1 MTPYPATEAIKTSNL
16 ASLGQ
21 AAAIGALLSSVARTM
36 PGIATLR
43 NTNPMLY
50 DAALAVGA
58 VEVLE
63 AMKEKDVNHDQSLS
77 PLANGMHIV

>member
-1 MTPYPATEAIKTSNL
+1 
-16 ASLGQ
+16 
-21 AAAIGALLSSVARTM
+21 
-36 PGIATLR
+36 
-43 NTNPMLY
+43 LY

-63 AMKEKDVNHDQSLS
+63 AMKEKDVNHDQSVS

>member
-1 MTPYPATEAIKTSNL
+1 MNTYPATEALKHANL

-21 AAAIGALLSSVARTM
+21 AAAVGALLSSVARVM
-36 PGIATLR
+36 PGIAALR

-58 VEVLE
+58 VEVL
-63 AMKEKDVNHDQSLS
+63 AALKEQDVNHDQSTS
-77 PLANGMHIV
+77 PLANGMQIV